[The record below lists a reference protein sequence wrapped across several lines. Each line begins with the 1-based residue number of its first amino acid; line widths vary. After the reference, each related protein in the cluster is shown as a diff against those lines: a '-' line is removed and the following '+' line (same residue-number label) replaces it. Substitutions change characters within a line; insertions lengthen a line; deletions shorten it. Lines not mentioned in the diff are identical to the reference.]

1 MRLRRRRLALA
12 VAASGAVHLAA
23 LIVLAPTFDAQQARG
38 ETDDAPATIVQLIEL
53 PNLHG
58 RPPRRPPSPARAL
71 ASDDANRDLASAP
84 VPPLVPASAAA
95 GAASGDDGLY
105 RVVFHD
111 AVGQADA
118 GMRAG
123 LGCAHV
129 DLHKLPGTVLA
140 LCDVASRRPADV
152 ALAIASLRPTAPV
165 WDRDWGALA
174 GAGGA
179 SARHLPSLEAARD
192 ADKVVPGR
200 GE

>member
-23 LIVLAPTFDAQQARG
+23 SIVLGPTLEAQQARG
-38 ETDDAPATIVQLIEL
+38 EPADAPTTIVQLVEL
-53 PNLHG
+53 PNL
-58 RPPRRPPSPARAL
+58 RPPAPTPPPPARAP
-71 ASDDANRDLASAP
+71 APTTATANLASAP
-84 VPPLVPASAAA
+84 GPPSVPASAAA

-152 ALAIASLRPTAPV
+152 ALAIASRPTAPV
-165 WDRDWGALA
+165 WDRDWGSLV

-179 SARHLPSLEAARD
+179 GARRLPSLEAARD
-192 ADKVVPGR
+192 ADKGVTGR

>member
-23 LIVLAPTFDAQQARG
+23 LIVLGPTLETQQARG
-38 ETDDAPATIVQLIEL
+38 EPADAPTTIVQLIEL
-53 PNLHG
+53 PNL
-58 RPPRRPPSPARAL
+58 RPPAPTPSPARAP
-71 ASDDANRDLASAP
+71 SPTMPTVNVVSAP
-84 VPPLVPASAAA
+84 GPPSAQASAAA

-129 DLHKLPGTVLA
+129 DLHKLPGTVLE
-140 LCDVASRRPADV
+140 LCDAASRRPAAV
-152 ALAIASLRPTAPV
+152 ALAIASGPRAPV
-165 WDRDWGALA
+165 WDRDWGSLV

-179 SARHLPSLEAARD
+179 GARHLPSLEAARD
-192 ADKVVPGR
+192 ADKGVPGR

>member
-12 VAASGAVHLAA
+12 LAASAAVHLAA

-38 ETDDAPATIVQLIEL
+38 EIADAPTTTLQLIEL
-53 PNLHG
+53 PNL
-58 RPPRRPPSPARAL
+58 RPPAPAPSPARAP
-71 ASDDANRDLASAP
+71 APTTPTANVASAP
-84 VPPLVPASAAA
+84 GPPSAQASPAA

-152 ALAIASLRPTAPV
+152 ALAIASRPTAPV
-165 WDRDWGALA
+165 WDRDWGALVDA
-174 GAGGA
+174 RGA

-192 ADKVVPGR
+192 ADKGVPGR

>member
-12 VAASGAVHLAA
+12 LAASAAVHLAA

-53 PNLHG
+53 PNL
-58 RPPRRPPSPARAL
+58 RPAAPTPPSPARAP
-71 ASDDANRDLASAP
+71 APTTPTVNVASAP
-84 VPPLVPASAAA
+84 GPPLVPASAAA

-129 DLHKLPGTVLA
+129 DLHKLPGTVLE

-152 ALAIASLRPTAPV
+152 ALAIASRPTAPV
-165 WDRDWGALA
+165 WDRDWESLA